1 MFKKTLVAATIL
13 GMSSTAMGAIVV
25 TANIGV
31 PTPQRVTTD
40 PAFSSG
46 TITTTNAAEYLAGNT
61 FSLAFSHDVD
71 ATQVFATTAIAA
83 TCAGANVDMSV
94 AFAGY
99 QAATKTATYT
109 VQTIGSGGTAGCV
122 TIFPAVLFDGA
133 VVAAADTV
141 TVNVTTSKGFGA
153 TETMA
158 APAQMINVAATQFAV
173 TAAAG
178 SEADGAALN
187 GTIDVSKARY
197 EFTTGALDSV
207 TLNLTDSYA
216 AVGTHA
222 ILQATSTM
230 TVTGDFS
237 WAAVTSTAGVTTYPG
252 VSVTNGAG
260 GNKGAVTKTATS
272 VSWIATTAGTY
283 VLTLTPQAKAKA
295 VVLPKTPFALSTNI
309 TYKRVAADATVL
321 SGVVA
326 TVAGAWTLNGANIT
340 AYGIPNGASADS
352 FLWISN
358 TGTEEGAISVDVT
371 CDGVTTAGISGGTA
385 VAKTNTR
392 IAALVQAGVDAAGT
406 CGASSRYDAAIT
418 VNAPVANITVNAGY
432 KVTAADGATD
442 RLTLETSD
450 SLN

>member
-13 GMSSTAMGAIVV
+13 GMSSTAMGAITVA
-25 TANIGV
+25 ANIGV

-141 TVNVTTSKGFGA
+141 TVNVSTSKGFGA

-158 APAQMINVAATQFAV
+158 APAQMINVAATQFTV
-173 TAAAG
+173 AASAT
-178 SEADGAALN
+178 ALN
-187 GTIDVSKARY
+187 GIIDVSKSRY
-197 EFTTGALDSV
+197 EFTGAAETTDVV
-207 TLNLTDSYA
+207 TLTLADTYA
-216 AVGTHA
+216 AVGTHG

-230 TVTGDFS
+230 TLTGDFS
-237 WAAVTSTAGVTTYPG
+237 WAAVTSAAGVTTYPG
-252 VSVTNGAG
+252 VAVAPTAPATM
-260 GNKGAVTKTATS
+260 GAVTKSATALT
-272 VSWIATTAGTY
+272 WIAETAGAY
-283 VLTLTPQAKAKA
+283 VVTLTPQAKAKT
-295 VVLPKTPFALSTNI
+295 VVLPKTPFALSSNI
-309 TYKRVAADATVL
+309 TYKRVAADATIL
-321 SGVVA
+321 SDVIA

-352 FLWISN
+352 FLWVSN

-392 IAALVQAGVDAAGT
+392 IAALVQAGVDAAGS

-450 SLN
+450 SLD